1 MSSLIDDASRPP
13 LRMCIGRLLSS
24 CVRADIAVGHVRL
37 SVLDLTAD
45 ETRGIQQCRI
55 LLGRLEA
62 RALTDFGFV
71 DAGSDERLLA
81 LLAFLGSGRVEIR
94 SAGLGAWSPDFSI
107 YRGLSGAAHGSA
119 CLIGAHYFRD
129 PVISNGPSLT
139 ALLDDED
146 SVERALVR
154 FEALWERS
162 HDVLE
167 PVIAAIRQRQSFSA
181 A

>member
-1 MSSLIDDASRPP
+1 MSSLIDDASQPS
-13 LRMCIGRLLSS
+13 LRVHIGRLLSS
-24 CVRADIAVGHVRL
+24 CGKADIAVSHVRL

-45 ETRGIQQCRI
+45 ETRGIRQCRI

-62 RALTDFGFV
+62 RALSDFGFV
-71 DAGSDERLLA
+71 DAGSGDRLHA
-81 LLAFLGSGRVEIR
+81 LLAFLDSGRVLIR

-107 YRGLSGAAHGSA
+107 YRGLAGTAHGSA

-129 PVISNGPSLT
+129 PVTANGPSFT
-139 ALLDDED
+139 ALLDDAD
-146 SVERALVR
+146 SVERALAR
-154 FEALWERS
+154 FDALWERS

>member
-1 MSSLIDDASRPP
+1 MSSLIDDASQPS
-13 LRMCIGRLLSS
+13 LRVHIGRLLST
-24 CVRADIAVGHVRL
+24 CARADIAVGHVRL
-37 SVLDLTAD
+37 SALDLAGD
-45 ETRGIQQCRI
+45 ETRGIRQCRM

-71 DAGSDERLLA
+71 DERSDERLHA
-81 LLAFLGSGRVEIR
+81 LLDFLDSGRVEIR

-107 YRGLSGAAHGSA
+107 YRGLSVGAHDSA

-129 PVISNGPSLT
+129 PITANGPSFT
-139 ALLDDED
+139 VLLDDAD
-146 SVERALVR
+146 SVERALGR

-167 PVIAAIRQRQSFSA
+167 PVTAAIRQRQSFSA

>member
-1 MSSLIDDASRPP
+1 MSSLIDDASQPS
-13 LRMCIGRLLSS
+13 LRVYIGRLLST
-24 CVRADIAVGHVRL
+24 CARADIAVGHVRL
-37 SVLDLTAD
+37 SALDLAGD

-71 DAGSDERLLA
+71 DERSDERLYG
-81 LLAFLGSGRVEIR
+81 LLEFLGSGRVEIR

-107 YRGLSGAAHGSA
+107 YRGLSATAHDGA

-129 PVISNGPSLT
+129 PVTNGPSFT
-139 ALLDDED
+139 ALLDDAD
-146 SVERALVR
+146 SVARALTR

-167 PVIAAIRQRQSFSA
+167 PVIAAIRQRHSFSA